1 MNTLPTLG
9 SKLTKEHISFLQTF
23 ATSARRSILEMTT
36 NANSGHPGGSLSMI
50 DFLTVL
56 YAGIIAKTGDPV
68 VISNGHTSPA
78 VYAVLAEMGYI
89 PKKDAIEG
97 FRKAGSVYEGHVSR
111 HVPGVWFGT
120 GPLGAGVS
128 AGSGF
133 AWAQKY
139 AEEHRTPLQLP
150 PKRGESNPSS
160 QKVYCTIGDG
170 ETEEGQVYEMMH
182 VAKKYSLDNLVVFL
196 DYNRVQLSDSLDVVM
211 PYDPKAHFLAAG
223 WHVIDVDGH
232 DYQALWSALS
242 KAHNVVASPVC
253 IVGNTVM
260 GKGVDFMEQAG
271 AKHKATWHGKAASQH
286 EIEPVLNGQL
296 ALSAEQEQ
304 TLQDFRKQSVTWKP
318 GKPVFPEQG
327 SPVKMKTGKT
337 RVYTA
342 GEVVDCRTA
351 YGNALLDLAKVNKH
365 VVALTADLAG
375 SVKTDG
381 VERELPA
388 QHIDVGVAEQ
398 QMVSMSGGMSLV
410 GIVPFCS
417 TFGAFMTSRAKDQ
430 ARVNDI
436 NNTNVK
442 MVATHCGLSVGE
454 DGPTHQAID
463 DSGSMLGL
471 LNTMQIEP
479 SDANQCDRMVRY
491 SARHYGN
498 VYMRMGRHKLPVL
511 TTQKGEVLFDASYE
525 YYYGRCD
532 VLRKGTDVTIACM
545 GGTVAEA
552 LFAWDTLRDKGIS
565 AEVVIVSSIK
575 QFDTALFSSIKKTG
589 RVLIVEDHASVS
601 GLATQLSAVLREKKI
616 AVESF
621 ASLGVREYQMSG
633 TWEELYA
640 LAKIDRKAIVG
651 AVQRMMK

>member
-1 MNTLPTLG
+1 MNTLPALG
-9 SKLTKEHISFLQTF
+9 KKLTKEQSTIFRTF
-23 ATSARRSILEMTT
+23 ATSCRRSILEMTT

-68 VISNGHTSPA
+68 VISNGHVSPA
-78 VYAVLAEMGYI
+78 VYAVLVEMGYVDKESVI
-89 PKKDAIEG
+89 AG
-97 FRKAGSVYEGHVSR
+97 FRKAGSVFEGHVSR
-111 HVPGVWFGT
+111 EVPGVWYGT

-128 AGSGF
+128 SASGF
-133 AWAQKY
+133 AWGEKYVAQQDNPPQP
-139 AEEHRTPLQLP
+139 PL
-150 PKRGESNPSS
+150 KKGRGNSP

-170 ETEEGQVYEMMH
+170 EAEEGQVYEMMH
-182 VAKKYSLDNLVVFL
+182 VAKKYKLDNLIVFL

-211 PYDPKAHFLAAG
+211 PYDPRAHFLAAG

-242 KAHNVVASPVC
+242 KAHKVVGTPVC

-260 GKGVDFMEQAG
+260 GKGVDFMEKAG
-271 AKHKATWHGKAASQH
+271 IQHQSTWHGKAGSLEQITSA
-286 EIEPVLNGQL
+286 LDTQL

-304 TLQDFRKQSVTWKP
+304 TLQYFRKQSVTWKP

-327 SPVKMKTGKT
+327 SPVRVKTGKP
-337 RVYTA
+337 RVYTVA
-342 GEVVDCRTA
+342 EVVDCRTA
-351 YGNALLDLAKVNKH
+351 YGNALLDLAIANKH

-381 VERELPA
+381 VERALPD

-398 QMVSMSGGMSLV
+398 QMVSMSGGMSLA

-479 SDANQCDRMVRY
+479 ADANQCDRMVRY
-491 SARHYGN
+491 IASHYGN
-498 VYMRMGRHKLPVL
+498 VYMRMGRHALPVL
-511 TTQKGEVLFDASYE
+511 TTQKGDVLFDASYE

-532 VLRKGTDVTIACM
+532 VLRKGTDVTIVAM
-545 GGTVAEA
+545 GGIVAEA
-552 LFAWDTLRDKGIS
+552 LSAWKTLREQGIS
-565 AEVVIVSSIK
+565 AEIVIVSSIK
-575 QFDTALFSSIKKTG
+575 QFDTPLFSSIKKTG
-589 RVLIVEDHASVS
+589 RVLTVEDHNSTS
-601 GLATQLSAVLREKKI
+601 GLATQLSAVLREKNIHPTVYK
-616 AVESF
+616 
-621 ASLGVREYQMSG
+621 SLGVREYQMSG
-633 TWEELYA
+633 TWEELYT
-640 LAKIDRKAIVG
+640 LAKIDRKAIVR
-651 AVQRMMK
+651 ATQSMMK